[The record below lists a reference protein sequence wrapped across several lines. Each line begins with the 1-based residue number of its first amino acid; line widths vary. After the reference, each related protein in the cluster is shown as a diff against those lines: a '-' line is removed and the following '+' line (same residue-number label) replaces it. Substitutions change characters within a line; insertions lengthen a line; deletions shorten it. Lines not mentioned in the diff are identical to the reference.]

1 MKKFIILSAVI
12 LLFFSC
18 DNQNSNTSSRKKKY
32 QYVEQIRKKSGYN
45 NKVELIEKEP
55 RQITETSDTSAYA
68 AAFMF
73 FCMDYKMYQD
83 LVGEGVNSADE
94 PIGFKLY
101 NSEGKDI
108 SNIEFITKA
117 DIEKELIS
125 EFMSG
130 ESIFEGMYSKSSSGM
145 GKWYIKNYVDE
156 FKEETDEKYIAQ
168 ISFGSFSNS
177 ATTNSNLTAVLVI
190 DTDDFRIKLEE
201 YGSLIVKNEGSMNL
215 SVKDKDGEVTA
226 FEMYNDS
233 DGYLNFKYSNNKST
247 DYERMIQILLKGG
260 TAKFYCV
267 SNRYSSKSTY
277 NFNVHCECLQNA
289 LNELHK

>member
-1 MKKFIILSAVI
+1 MKKFILLSAVI

-18 DNQNSNTSSRKKKY
+18 ENQNSNTSSRKKKY

-45 NKVELIEKEP
+45 NKKVELIEKEP
-55 RQITETSDTSAYA
+55 RQIMETSDTSAYA

-73 FCMDYKMYQD
+73 FCIDYKLYQD

-130 ESIFEGMYSKSSSGM
+130 ESIFEGMYSKSSSGL
-145 GKWYIKNYVDE
+145 GKWYIKYYVDE
-156 FKEETDEKYIAQ
+156 FKEETDEKYISQ
-168 ISFGSFSNS
+168 ISYGSFSNS
-177 ATTNSNLTAVLVI
+177 ATTNSNLTAVIVI
-190 DTDDFRIKLEE
+190 DKDNFRIKLEE
-201 YGSLIVKNEGSMNL
+201 YGSQVVKNEGSMQI

-233 DGYLNFKYSNNKST
+233 DGYLNFYHKTT
-247 DYERMIQILLKGG
+247 DYGRMIEILLKGG

-277 NFNVHCECLQNA
+277 NFNIHCKCLQNA
-289 LNELHK
+289 LNELFK